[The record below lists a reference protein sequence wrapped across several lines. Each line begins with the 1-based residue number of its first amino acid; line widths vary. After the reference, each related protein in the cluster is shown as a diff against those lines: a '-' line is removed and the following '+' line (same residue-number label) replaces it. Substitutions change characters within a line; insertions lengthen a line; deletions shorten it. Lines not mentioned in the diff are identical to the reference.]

1 MRVRML
7 KGTDAAMDLG
17 EMKLLRERIQALIRS
32 NDELRKEKQS
42 MAESL
47 RLREK
52 QLLELR
58 QKCDLYERTRK
69 EAYQRI
75 TAIIEKIEAIT

>member
-1 MRVRML
+1 VL
-7 KGTDAAMDLG
+7 VGTDAAMDLG
-17 EMKLLRERIQALIRS
+17 EMQILRDKIQALIRS
-32 NDELRKEKQS
+32 NDELRRESQS
-42 MAESL
+42 MAERL

-52 QLLELR
+52 QVLELKR
-58 QKCDLYERTRK
+58 KCELYERTRK

>member
-1 MRVRML
+1 ML
-7 KGTDAAMDLG
+7 VGTDAAMDLG
-17 EMKLLRERIQALIRS
+17 EMQILRDKIQALIRS
-32 NDELRKEKQS
+32 NDELRRESRS
-42 MAESL
+42 MAERL

-52 QLLELR
+52 QLLELK
-58 QKCDLYERTRK
+58 QKCELYERTRK

>member
-1 MRVRML
+1 VL
-7 KGTDAAMDLG
+7 VGTDAAMDLG
-17 EMKLLRERIQALIRS
+17 EMQILRDKIQALIRS
-32 NDELRKEKQS
+32 NDELRRESQS
-42 MAESL
+42 MAERL

-52 QLLELR
+52 QVLELK
-58 QKCDLYERTRK
+58 QKCELYERTRK

>member
-1 MRVRML
+1 
-7 KGTDAAMDLG
+7 MDLG
-17 EMKLLRERIQALIRS
+17 EMQILRDKIQALIRS
-32 NDELRKEKQS
+32 IDELRRERQS
-42 MAESL
+42 MAERL

-52 QLLELR
+52 QLLELK
-58 QKCDLYERTRK
+58 QKCELYERTRK

>member
-1 MRVRML
+1 ML
-7 KGTDAAMDLG
+7 VGTGAAMDLD
-17 EMKLLRERIQALIRS
+17 EIRILREKIQALIRS
-32 NDELRKEKQS
+32 NHELQRERQS
-42 MAESL
+42 MAERL

-52 QLLELR
+52 QLGELKQR
-58 QKCDLYERTRK
+58 CELYERSRK

>member
-1 MRVRML
+1 ML
-7 KGTDAAMDLG
+7 VGTDAAMDLG
-17 EMKLLRERIQALIRS
+17 EMQILRDKIQALIRS
-32 NDELRKEKQS
+32 NDELRRESQS
-42 MAESL
+42 MAERL

-52 QLLELR
+52 QVLELK
-58 QKCDLYERTRK
+58 QKCELYERTRK